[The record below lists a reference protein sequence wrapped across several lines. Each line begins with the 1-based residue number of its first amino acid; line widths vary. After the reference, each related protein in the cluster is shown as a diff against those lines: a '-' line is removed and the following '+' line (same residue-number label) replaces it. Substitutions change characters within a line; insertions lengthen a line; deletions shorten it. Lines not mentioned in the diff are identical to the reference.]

1 MLLRRPLA
9 AILFALLTSIP
20 VAVAQAPTNNWFEWA
35 SDWVVDAMPIGIG
48 LSGDFDSD
56 GIEDTVDPTPAGS
69 CATDAGNDAD
79 GTVEVITPS
88 ENLTSLIN
96 SDGDSTA
103 DKYCILSNTETITT
117 ELLPDAGDIYVGR
130 MSKSKPMTAITTAG
144 DLGNTQETY
153 GGVDNI
159 FQIGDSQDGVTFR
172 GMDISKAQA
181 YKVDTITRCS
191 PNCGRGISLG
201 DDVTVIDSRIHHNE
215 NQGIGGAHNGTL
227 TVRDSE
233 IHDNGYGDDGAYYAQ
248 DGLET
253 AAGIK
258 TADSTSVVPGHHSVT
273 NTHIHD
279 EAWAGIWCD
288 LNCAPSYTMTGNT
301 IERAGRAGIHVE
313 VSGGADSNNRFTI
326 QNNVLKD
333 NGQGPNGV
341 YSALWGHQAAV
352 MLVEAQ
358 WVDVSNNTYGGNAIN
373 PTPYSDNRTNLAVD
387 AFEAP
392 RESPNGQGLNNI
404 TVNESSSNLNGD
416 KVYCQTDNV
425 VNVSCSPNT
434 TP

>member
-1 MLLRRPLA
+1 MLLCRPLA
-9 AILFALLTSIP
+9 AILFALLTSIT
-20 VAVAQAPTNNWFEWA
+20 VAVAQAPTNNWFEWL
-35 SDWVVDAMPIGIG
+35 SDWVVDAIPIGIG
-48 LSGDFDSD
+48 LSGNFDSD

-69 CATDAGNDAD
+69 CATDAENDAD

-103 DKYCILSNTETITT
+103 DKYCILSNTKTITT

-130 MSKSKPMTAITTAG
+130 ISKSEPMTAITTAG
-144 DLGNTQETY
+144 DLGNTHETY

-181 YKVDTITRCS
+181 YKVDTVTRCS

-201 DDVTVIDSRIHHNE
+201 DDATVIDSRIHHNE
-215 NQGIGGAHNGTL
+215 NQGIGGTHNGTL

-248 DGLET
+248 DDLET

-258 TADSTSVVPGHHSVT
+258 TADSNSVVPGHHSVT
-273 NTHIHD
+273 DSHLHRN
-279 EAWAGIWCD
+279 AWSAVWCD
-288 LNCAPSYTMTGNT
+288 LNCAPSYTIQGNT
-301 IERAGRAGIHVE
+301 MENNGRVAIHVE
-313 VSGGADSNNRFTI
+313 VSGGVSTSSRFNISGNRLRENANCTVI
-326 QNNVLKD
+326 
-333 NGQGPNGV
+333 G
-341 YSALWGHQAAV
+341 YAECWGHQAAII
-352 MLVEAQ
+352 LVEAQ
-358 WVDVSNNTYGGNAIN
+358 WVDVLNNEYGGNAIN
-373 PTPYSDNRTNLAVD
+373 STAYSDNRTNLAVD
-387 AFEAP
+387 AFEDH

-404 TVNESSSNLNGD
+404 TVNESISNLSGD

-425 VNVSCSPNT
+425 VNVTCSPNT